1 MADIEYTG
9 GALVVHVK
17 GWDKVW
23 ALKSELSIPIHHVV
37 RAEPAG
43 DEARQWWKGWRMPGT
58 SIPGVITAGTF
69 LKDGARVFWDVHD
82 ADRAIAI
89 HLRDDQY
96 NELIVEVDDPTA
108 TIDTIN
114 RVVAQQQ

>member
-17 GWDKVW
+17 GWDMVW

-37 RAEPAG
+37 RAEPAS
-43 DEARQWWKGWRMPGT
+43 DEARQWWKGIKMVGAR
-58 SIPGVITAGTF
+58 IPGVIKAGTF
-69 LKDGARVFWDVHD
+69 YQDGGRVFWDVHD

-114 RVVAQQQ
+114 RVAQQQ